1 MAKSKRKE
9 AQPAE
14 PEQPTHRAD
23 PERAARIFILGGVGA
38 MLLLVIGL
46 IIGGWYWTQ
55 VRPLDKTV
63 LQVGEIKFSLGHLE
77 RRMSDELS
85 RIPPTSL
92 TSEFLLVLPDTV
104 LRAFEREAKVL
115 EAAGDLDVTVSEL
128 EIDEEIARRGNIAAG
143 AEPGAF
149 AAELKRQVEDSGLK
163 LDEFFQMIKAELL
176 ENKVQTHF
184 RDAAADQEP
193 QVRARWIVIRVDDLE
208 AAQELFARLEAG
220 EEFTAVIEDLPDSAA
235 STEEDWVPRGLFP
248 DQAIEDF
255 LFEAQPGQY
264 SEVIST
270 LIGHFI
276 VELEERDDEREL
288 DEVQKDRIG
297 TRELLIWLGSLDAI
311 IEIERNI
318 TEEERIRAL
327 RDIGVIG

>member
-1 MAKSKRKE
+1 MAKSKRKA

-14 PEQPTHRAD
+14 PEQPAHKAD

-38 MLLLVIGL
+38 MLLLVVGL
-46 IIGGWYWTQ
+46 IAFGWYWTQ

-63 LQVGEIKFSLGHLE
+63 LQVGEFKFSLGHLE
-77 RRMSDELS
+77 RRMSDELTLIPASS
-85 RIPPTSL
+85 RSN
-92 TSEFLLVLPDTV
+92 EFLLALPDSV

-143 AEPGAF
+143 AEPSAF
-149 AAELKRQVEDSGLK
+149 AAELKRQVEDSGLR
-163 LDEFFQMIKAELL
+163 LDEFLQMIEAGLL
-176 ENKVQTHF
+176 ENKVQVYFT
-184 RDAAADQEP
+184 DAAADQEP
-193 QVRARWIVIRVDDLE
+193 QVRARWIVIRVDELE
-208 AAQELFARLEAG
+208 AAQELFARLESG
-220 EEFTAVIEDLPDSAA
+220 EEFTAVVEDLPDSAA
-235 STEEDWVPRGLFP
+235 STDEDWVPRGLFP

-270 LIGHFI
+270 VIGHFI
-276 VELEERDDEREL
+276 VELQERDENRDL
-288 DEVQKDRIG
+288 DEILKDRVG

-311 IEIERNI
+311 IEIELNI
-318 TEEERIRAL
+318 TDEDRIRAL
-327 RDIGVIG
+327 DDIL